1 MSKDRDKFL
10 RRNMAT
16 EELSRVQCVLKAQFN
31 PGSLTGSYQV
41 INGAGSQSNVNTV
54 GFSDTAKILKIWNP
68 STTVSIDI
76 SLDGVNDHDF
86 IPPLGTLIIDFQTN
100 HYDGGSYGTGTLNVA
115 QGQLIWGKTS
125 AQPTYLQI
133 VGYR

>member
-1 MSKDRDKFL
+1 MS
-10 RRNMAT
+10 

-31 PGSLTGSYQV
+31 PASLTGSYQPL
-41 INGAGSQSNVNTV
+41 NGAGSQSDAAQV
-54 GFSDTAKILKIWNP
+54 GFSDSAKILKIYNP
-68 STTVSIDI
+68 SATISIDI

-86 IPPLGTLIIDFQTN
+86 IPPLGTLIVDFQTN
-100 HYDGGSYGTGTLNVA
+100 HYDGPIYGTGTLNVA
-115 QGQLIWGKTS
+115 KGQILYGKTA

>member
-1 MSKDRDKFL
+1 
-10 RRNMAT
+10 MAT
-16 EELSRVQCVLKAQFN
+16 DELSRVQCVLKAQFN
-31 PGSLTGSYQV
+31 PASLTGSYQV
-41 INGAGSQSNVNTV
+41 INGAGTQSNASII

-115 QGQLIWGKTS
+115 LGQLIWGKT
-125 AQPTYLQI
+125 AANPTFLQI
-133 VGYR
+133 IGYR